1 MDSPNVLSRGLN
13 SWKLVAEDM
22 MAGDDAFLKL
32 NKDLVGIVL
41 IYVEVKVARAR
52 EEGEKKQEDRGR
64 RTGFM

>member
-1 MDSPNVLSRGLN
+1 
-13 SWKLVAEDM
+13 